1 MPRPNISHSS
11 PPKRRIHIV
20 LVFDTVYS
28 NGARRFRRRGWTRD
42 VAVALLQPFSSP
54 SAGKTT
60 SAAGSV
66 SARTPQAQAN
76 VEEALE
82 SPPLPSSSVLTA
94 TRSVVPRPPRPA
106 LADHN
111 RVFLLL
117 FTLYPAILGTM
128 LWQFI
133 ERPANIVVWLASL
146 LLVIHFS
153 LDLLYLKLNTD
164 AAYYRYT
171 WALFAIDVALV
182 VLMRAAFTTT
192 PALASFTTTWANP
205 PVFFVG
211 IYVLY
216 IVWEILYRRANP
228 IMKRSSSATPTHYL
242 GFCCYFAVCAL
253 LYSTHTYLGG
263 PRWATPV
270 AVGAYLVG
278 LCGACLEHYWS
289 VFIGV
294 TSRDDYGDV
303 PAALAQQCGHPVS
316 SGRVSAVFEPPSGS
330 ESGCRP

>member
-1 MPRPNISHSS
+1 MSRVSPTRPS
-11 PPKRRIHIV
+11 KRRVHIV
-20 LVFDTVYS
+20 LVLDTVDP
-28 NGARRFRRRGWTRD
+28 RCRGWMCD
-42 VAVALLQPFSSP
+42 VAATLLQQRFLFP
-54 SAGKTT
+54 SAAETT
-60 SAAGSV
+60 SSAGSTG
-66 SARTPQAQAN
+66 AQAQAN
-76 VEEALE
+76 VQKTLE
-82 SPPLPSSSVLTA
+82 LPAPPSNAALTA
-94 TRSVVPRPPRPA
+94 TQSVATHPPRPA

-133 ERPANIVVWLASL
+133 ERPGNIVVWLASL

-171 WALFAIDVALV
+171 WVLFAIDVALV
-182 VLMRAAFTTT
+182 VLMRAAFTTA
-192 PALASFTTTWANP
+192 PKLASFTTAWASP

-216 IVWEILYRRANP
+216 VVWEIVYRHANP
-228 IMKRSSSATPTHYL
+228 IVKRSSSATPMHYL
-242 GFCCYFAVCAL
+242 GFCGYFAVSAL
-253 LYSTHTYLGG
+253 LYNVHAHLGG
-263 PRWATPV
+263 PRWVTPI

-289 VFIGV
+289 VFIGI
-294 TSRDDYGDV
+294 TSREDYGDV
-303 PAALAQQCGHPVS
+303 PTALAQQCAN
-316 SGRVSAVFEPPSGS
+316 SAPTIGVG
-330 ESGCRP
+330 GVRTA

>member
-1 MPRPNISHSS
+1 
-11 PPKRRIHIV
+11 
-20 LVFDTVYS
+20 
-28 NGARRFRRRGWTRD
+28 
-42 VAVALLQPFSSP
+42 
-54 SAGKTT
+54 
-60 SAAGSV
+60 
-66 SARTPQAQAN
+66 
-76 VEEALE
+76 
-82 SPPLPSSSVLTA
+82 
-94 TRSVVPRPPRPA
+94 
-106 LADHN
+106 
-111 RVFLLL
+111 LLL

-146 LLVIHFS
+146 LLVVHFS

-164 AAYYRYT
+164 VAYYRYT

-182 VLMRAAFTTT
+182 VLMRAAFTTAPT
-192 PALASFTTTWANP
+192 LASFTTTWANP
-205 PVFFVG
+205 PVLFVG

-216 IVWEILYRRANP
+216 VVWEIVYRRANC
-228 IMKRSSSATPTHYL
+228 IMKRSSSATTKHYL
-242 GFCCYFAVCAL
+242 SFCGYFAVCAL
-253 LYSTHTYLGG
+253 LYSAHTHLGS
-263 PRWATPV
+263 PRWTTPV

-303 PAALAQQCGHPVS
+303 PGALAQRCAHPAS
-316 SGRVSAVFEPPSGS
+316 SGRVPAVFEPPSGS